1 MAQLNP
7 HDYDF
12 ADEEPAKSNTQKAGE
27 FLLGLGTRAA
37 QGVAN
42 FAEAPSQTS
51 QRLQR
56 TSEKHLTPIIN
67 KLSPESKYRL
77 DVGTPQSELLSQKL
91 ERGVKSRFGE
101 SSIEPENVLS
111 SGLQIAAGNLPGL
124 IASGGTGGVVQALSS
139 LPLNF
144 AKSIP
149 GAVGYAAAEKHTDN
163 PVFKLLGSYAA
174 DKGFK
179 NLSGWIN
186 RSVKQGSLLN
196 KLTSSKE
203 ISSLNKE
210 KGRLYKEKDILGK
223 DIKTETEPLKSGFRE
238 VERKLSLDTAPSTT
252 DKKEIL
258 DKIQTIERR
267 FPTPDSTAQELANA
281 KIEANK
287 LFDQWSDKSVRKYF
301 TEIRDTIEN
310 QLEEIGKN
318 NPEWNTVRKVADEIH
333 TLQNWQPNLTKM
345 ITSVIPKGK
354 IYEVAQS
361 PLSQAALVALSGAKG
376 GPLAAGIASLPLL
389 AKGGTEI
396 ARAGKFINYLGS
408 TKQGQKILFDIAADS
423 AKGSESGLL
432 KDIYALNKQ
441 AIKYENENPND
452 YEFESADLNPNDY
465 DFAD

>member
-12 ADEEPAKSNTQKAGE
+12 ADEEPIKSKTQRAGE

-37 QGVAN
+37 QGITN

-56 TSEKHLTPIIN
+56 SSEKHLAPIIN
-67 KLSPESKYRL
+67 QLSPESKARL
-77 DVGTPQSELLSQKL
+77 DIGTSQSEPISQKI
-91 ERGVKSRFGE
+91 ERGVKSKFGE
-101 SSIEPENVLS
+101 SSIEPENFLS
-111 SGLQIAAGNLPGL
+111 RGLQISAENLPGL
-124 IASGGTGGVVQALSS
+124 IASAGTSSIPQILSS
-139 LPLNF
+139 LPMSF

-149 GAVGYAAAEKHTDN
+149 GSVGYAAAEEHTDN
-163 PVFKLLGSYAA
+163 PAFKLAASFLA

-179 NLSGWIN
+179 NLSGFIN
-186 RSVKQGSLLN
+186 RKVKEGSTLN
-196 KLTSSKE
+196 RLTSPKE
-203 ISSLNKE
+203 ISPLNKE
-210 KGRLYKEKDILGK
+210 KNRLYKEKDILGK

-238 VERKLSLDTAPSTT
+238 VEHKLSLDTAPSTT

-258 DKIQTIERR
+258 DKIQTLERR
-267 FPTPDSTAQELANA
+267 FPTPNSTAAELANA

-310 QLEEIGKN
+310 QLEAIGKN
-318 NPEWNTVRKVADEIH
+318 HPEWNKARKVADEIH

-361 PLSQAALVALSGAKG
+361 PLSQAALVALTGATG
-376 GPLAAGIASLPLL
+376 GPIAAGIASLPLA
-389 AKGGTEI
+389 AKTGTEI
-396 ARAGKFINYLGS
+396 VRAGRFINYLGS
-408 TKQGQKILFDIAADS
+408 TKQGQKILFDIAADA

-441 AIKYENENPND
+441 AIKYEKENPND
-452 YEFESADLNPNDY
+452 YEFESTDLNPSDY
-465 DFAD
+465 EFAD